1 MQKVVIDPAWTE
13 EEKWRVLNG
22 WIAKLCGGGITR
34 ENIQAGAIVGGTN
47 AQGAPVPL
55 APDAVQSE
63 NVAPEVLEARHL
75 TQEFNEYI
83 DQAFTNAEGALELA
97 NGKNTVY
104 RQAIEPTGGDY
115 VAGDVWYRIDTAD
128 PPNVTGI
135 YMYAEETGWALSP
148 ISGAVIT
155 AASIVASQ
163 LAANTITADSAAIFS
178 LNASKIITG
187 ILASI
192 EVQGVFG
199 NFEYLYAG
207 LEEAQGRWM
216 LYDKDTPIDVWYDPA
231 HEEARITKSQTDHVI
246 GYGKTAPWESTDY
259 IGMADYAG

>member
-1 MQKVVIDPAWTE
+1 MQKIVIDPAWSE
-13 EEKWRVLNG
+13 QEKWAIMNR
-22 WIAKLCGGGITR
+22 WIAELCDGGITR
-34 ENIQAGAIVGGTN
+34 ENIQSGAIVGGTP
-47 AQGAPVPL
+47 ASGEPVPL
-55 APDAVQSE
+55 ALDTVQGE

-83 DQAFTNAEGALELA
+83 NQAHANAEGALELA
-97 NGKNTVY
+97 HGKNTVY
-104 RQAIEPTGGDY
+104 RQTTEPTGGDY
-115 VAGDVWYRIDTAD
+115 VAGDVWYKIDTAD

-135 YMYAEETGWALSP
+135 YMYVGEAGWVLSP

-207 LEEAQGRWM
+207 LEDAQGRWL
-216 LYDKDTPIDVWYDPA
+216 LYDKDTPIDVWYDPNHA
-231 HEEARITKSQTDHVI
+231 EARITKSQTDHVI
-246 GYGKTAPWESTDY
+246 GYGKIAPWESTDY